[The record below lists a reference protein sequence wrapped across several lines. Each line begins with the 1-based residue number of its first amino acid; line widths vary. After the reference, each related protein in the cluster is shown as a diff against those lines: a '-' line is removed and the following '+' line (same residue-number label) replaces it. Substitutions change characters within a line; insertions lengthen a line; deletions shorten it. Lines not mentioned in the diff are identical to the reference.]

1 MHKPLMPGIYL
12 LLAVGIVAASQ
23 SGNIIRLGDASPVA
37 ITAWRLA
44 MAALFFLPGSRIWQF
59 DFTRLTG
66 RDFAMLGLSALFLAL
81 HFYTWIYA
89 VQMTSVANAAIV
101 FSLNPIFIAA
111 LEVLLFKEKI
121 GKGLVAAVALGIVG
135 GGVVGY
141 QGLILDGHHM
151 IGILSAFACALM
163 FTGYFLVGRLLR
175 RKMTSGVYVVTLYGT
190 AAAIS
195 LLMLLVFKLPIF
207 TFDHKTWLCFGLM
220 ALVPTIIGHTSFN
233 IALGSVKA
241 SWIATMTLAE
251 PLLAGVGAYFFWGEQ
266 LTLSVGIGFLF
277 IVFSTIVLA
286 FTPATS

>member
-1 MHKPLMPGIYL
+1 
-12 LLAVGIVAASQ
+12 
-23 SGNIIRLGDASPVA
+23 
-37 ITAWRLA
+37 
-44 MAALFFLPGSRIWQF
+44 
-59 DFTRLTG
+59 
-66 RDFAMLGLSALFLAL
+66 
-81 HFYTWIYA
+81 
-89 VQMTSVANAAIV
+89 
-101 FSLNPIFIAA
+101 
-111 LEVLLFKEKI
+111 
-121 GKGLVAAVALGIVG
+121 
-135 GGVVGY
+135 
-141 QGLILDGHHM
+141 
-151 IGILSAFACALM
+151 
-163 FTGYFLVGRLLR
+163 
-175 RKMTSGVYVVTLYGT
+175 MTSGVYVVTLYGT